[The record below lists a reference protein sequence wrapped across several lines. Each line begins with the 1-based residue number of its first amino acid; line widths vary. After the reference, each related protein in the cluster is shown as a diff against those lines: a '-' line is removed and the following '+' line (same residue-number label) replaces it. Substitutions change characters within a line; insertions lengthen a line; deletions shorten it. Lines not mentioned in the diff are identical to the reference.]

1 MVILGKGETLL
12 SFGSLV
18 TAGACILYIEKFKY
32 PPLQYLHKNL
42 FSTVSTKKMLL
53 AYYMNSF
60 LPTLSSVYLLREVR
74 SCLLVSCLINYLW
87 AEPFCVSCFLAVEV
101 LCWFVGLLSLTN
113 KALLSLLLLP
123 SLARHLLAIKVF
135 LCDVWLPDRLIFSL
149 PVRQVSAVVQFMW
162 CLAPCLS
169 SCQDDSS

>member
-60 LPTLSSVYLLREVR
+60 LPTLSSVYLLREV
-74 SCLLVSCLINYLW
+74 
-87 AEPFCVSCFLAVEV
+87 

-113 KALLSLLLLP
+113 KVSDFLLFYRRCYHYFFSLRWLVICLLSR
-123 SLARHLLAIKVF
+123 SSFATSG
-135 LCDVWLPDRLIFSL
+135 CLIG
-149 PVRQVSAVVQFMW
+149 
-162 CLAPCLS
+162 
-169 SCQDDSS
+169 

>member
-60 LPTLSSVYLLREVR
+60 LPTLSSVYLLREV
-74 SCLLVSCLINYLW
+74 
-87 AEPFCVSCFLAVEV
+87 

-149 PVRQVSAVVQFMW
+149 PVRQVSAVVQFM
-162 CLAPCLS
+162 
-169 SCQDDSS
+169 